1 MPFAPKRVLLPA
13 TLLTLALPLLA
24 QQGAVAFKHFH
35 QYPASGQWSTEGYT
49 TMGGK
54 PMGAPVSSTACASP
68 LSASRREAIMKM
80 GNDAAPACTINVLR
94 DEERTAEYEQVCTA
108 PKQTIHSTLH
118 AVDDKTI
125 TMEVR
130 IPAPG
135 GAELVTHTT
144 SHFLGACTAAQ
155 TAEAQAAATA
165 PLPSIKPSPE
175 DCAEI
180 ASSRQQAEEA
190 LKSCDTG
197 DFPESERATCRSTM
211 SGLLQRVKVTQQS
224 CTK

>member
-1 MPFAPKRVLLPA
+1 MPPVSRRLLPA
-13 TLLTLALPLLA
+13 TLLAIALPLLA

-35 QYPASGQWSTEGYT
+35 RYPTSGQWATEGHT

-68 LSASRREAIMKM
+68 LSPGRLAAIKKM
-80 GNDAAPACTINVLR
+80 GNDAAPACTITVLR
-94 DEERTAEYEQVCTA
+94 DEERTAEYEQVCTT
-108 PKQTIHSTLH
+108 PQQTIHSTLH

-130 IPAPG
+130 LPAPG

-144 SHFLGACTAAQ
+144 SHYLGACTAAQ
-155 TAEAQAAATA
+155 TADSEAAAAA
-165 PLPSIKPSPE
+165 PLPSVKLSPE
-175 DCAEI
+175 DCAEL
-180 ASSRQQAEEA
+180 ASNRQQAEEA
-190 LKSCDTG
+190 LKNCDAG

-211 SGLLQRVKVTQQS
+211 AGLLQRVKTAAQS

>member
-1 MPFAPKRVLLPA
+1 MRRLLPT
-13 TLLTLALPLLA
+13 TLLALALPVLA

-35 QYPASGQWSTEGYT
+35 RYPASGQWATEGYT

-68 LSASRREAIMKM
+68 LSPGRVAAIKKM
-80 GNDAAPACTINVLR
+80 GNDAAPACTITVLR
-94 DEERTAEYEQVCTA
+94 DEERTAEYEQICTG
-108 PKQTIHSTLH
+108 PRQTIHSTLH

-125 TMEVR
+125 AMEVR
-130 IPAPG
+130 YPAPAG
-135 GAELVTHTT
+135 SEIVIHTT

-155 TAEAQAAATA
+155 TSEAEAANAA

-180 ASSRQQAEEA
+180 AASRQQAEEG
-190 LKSCDTG
+190 LKGCDSG

-211 SGLLQRVKVTQQS
+211 SSLLQRVKGAERS
-224 CTK
+224 CAK